1 MKTEFT
7 VKREGNT
14 RLILIFAGWG
24 SNANLYK
31 NIEVPGWDTLVSFD
45 YDGKPFPE
53 ELLAGYTTIY
63 LFAWSLGVAASVMF
77 LDNSVITKRI
87 AINGTTTP
95 VSDNY
100 GIPVAIFNGTE
111 QTLNERNLNKFRL
124 RMAGSKAILDSIT
137 PLLPVNPD
145 IEELK
150 RQLRLFKTLS
160 LSTSSAKGNIQW
172 DRVYISDNDMIF
184 PSDNQSA
191 AWDRENVAETIHL
204 DSPHYIDLKQIV
216 SGSIPNLQKVAGS
229 FSKADKSY
237 ESHASAQF
245 QIAEKLLR
253 MIPQQTRQ
261 PLRILEIGPGS
272 GSFTRLYAD
281 KFHPDSITYVD
292 LYPIRRHNLAPIE
305 IYHVGDAEEFI
316 ASTDE
321 KWDLILS
328 ASTIQ
333 WFVNLPVFF
342 RNARRCLTEGGML
355 CCSTFLP
362 DNLKELRAARPSTL
376 LYPSAAELSAMI
388 GEVFDEVTSDIL
400 AIDIEFKNA
409 REALE
414 HLKSTGVGSAHNND
428 RSFSGRQKN
437 GSALTILSENPTLHY
452 SAFLFTAR

>member
-63 LFAWSLGVAASVMF
+63 LFAWSLGVAASVTF

-150 RQLRLFKTLS
+150 LQLRLFKTLS
-160 LSTSSAKGNIQW
+160 LSTSSAKGKIQW

-253 MIPQQTRQ
+253 MIPQQTRK

-292 LYPIRRHNLAPIE
+292 
-305 IYHVGDAEEFI
+305 
-316 ASTDE
+316 
-321 KWDLILS
+321 
-328 ASTIQ
+328 
-333 WFVNLPVFF
+333 VF
-342 RNARRCLTEGGML
+342 
-355 CCSTFLP
+355 
-362 DNLKELRAARPSTL
+362 LRKHS
-376 LYPSAAELSAMI
+376 I
-388 GEVFDEVTSDIL
+388 
-400 AIDIEFKNA
+400 K
-409 REALE
+409 
-414 HLKSTGVGSAHNND
+414 
-428 RSFSGRQKN
+428 
-437 GSALTILSENPTLHY
+437 
-452 SAFLFTAR
+452 